1 MGTFVR
7 GDKYVFQG
15 LHSKLQTT
23 EINSFES
30 APALTE
36 KGQDEQFSK
45 TLNIAVSFL
54 FFDNLHNHSS
64 FRELFVNVFTVLML
78 AQFWRPGPLR

>member
-1 MGTFVR
+1 MIESNIVKQVGTFVR

-15 LHSKLQTT
+15 LHSM
-23 EINSFES
+23 
-30 APALTE
+30 TE

-54 FFDNLHNHSS
+54 FFDNLHIHFS
-64 FRELFVNVFTVLML
+64 FRELFVNVFTFLML
-78 AQFWRPGPLR
+78 AQFWRPGPLG